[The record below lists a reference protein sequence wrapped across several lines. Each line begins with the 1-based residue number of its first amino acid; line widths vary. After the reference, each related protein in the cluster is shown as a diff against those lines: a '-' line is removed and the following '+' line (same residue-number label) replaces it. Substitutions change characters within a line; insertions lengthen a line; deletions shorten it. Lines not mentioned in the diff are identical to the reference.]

1 VSFSCHPRVTP
12 FSSLQDPARVPEASV
27 DADRFLPDDPGVI
40 AGDSGGLL

>member
-1 VSFSCHPRVTP
+1 
-12 FSSLQDPARVPEASV
+12 VPEASV